1 MGKKGKTTQIWV
13 NFFCDILNSAYIE
26 LKVWVDLSVR
36 VAAKTKKTSN
46 KNPTKETF
54 IFELELERR
63 VVAAGRA
70 ADSSDVDDGGAPLA
84 DPSPNPSNTRER
96 TQPHHHRHRSH
107 RSG

>member
-1 MGKKGKTTQIWV
+1 M
-13 NFFCDILNSAYIE
+13 L
-26 LKVWVDLSVR
+26 
-36 VAAKTKKTSN
+36 AAKTKKTSN

-63 VVAAGRA
+63 AAGRA

-84 DPSPNPSNTRER
+84 DPSPNPSHTRER